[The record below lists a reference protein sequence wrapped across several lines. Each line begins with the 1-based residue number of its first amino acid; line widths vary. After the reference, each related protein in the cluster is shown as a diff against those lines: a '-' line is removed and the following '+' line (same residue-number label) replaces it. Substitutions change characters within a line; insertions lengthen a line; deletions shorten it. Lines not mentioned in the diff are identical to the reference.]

1 MGKDARAK
9 RTFREEWRKD
19 KKLSGWI
26 SSRDGGTTAHCKYC
40 NCNIRPHYS
49 DLLKHA
55 ETKKHRECAVIPSSQ
70 QKLPQLLA
78 SSSRTYYEKA
88 RRELRIALYTAVHT
102 SINAVDEL
110 GEILHSEFNDFD
122 LHRTKCTAIITNV
135 LFPYFTE
142 NMDKQLNGSSYS
154 LMVDESTD
162 VSTTKQ
168 LCMVV
173 RFLSLEENRIA
184 TTLLDLVEL
193 SDGTA
198 ETLHDTVLKTLDKH
212 GLSIKNCLG
221 LCTDGA
227 NAMCGKHNSLFS
239 RLSEDNKDLILI
251 KCSCHSLDLVASK
264 SMEAIPSAVEH
275 LVRETYN
282 YFAHSSCRQD
292 AYKRLYASMTVEDES
307 ANPPPKILS
316 LSQTRWLAIA
326 DSIERILAQYQSL
339 EAFFEKAEDRSYNRH
354 RTRTLAANAL
364 FNTWRK
370 EH

>member
-1 MGKDARAK
+1 
-9 RTFREEWRKD
+9 
-19 KKLSGWI
+19 
-26 SSRDGGTTAHCKYC
+26 
-40 NCNIRPHYS
+40 
-49 DLLKHA
+49 
-55 ETKKHRECAVIPSSQ
+55 
-70 QKLPQLLA
+70 
-78 SSSRTYYEKA
+78 
-88 RRELRIALYTAVHT
+88 
-102 SINAVDEL
+102 
-110 GEILHSEFNDFD
+110 
-122 LHRTKCTAIITNV
+122 
-135 LFPYFTE
+135 
-142 NMDKQLNGSSYS
+142 
-154 LMVDESTD
+154 
-162 VSTTKQ
+162 
-168 LCMVV
+168 MVV

-198 ETLHDTVLKTLDKH
+198 ETLHDAALKTLDKH

-282 YFAHSSCRQD
+282 YFAHSSCWQD

-339 EAFFEKAEDRSYNRH
+339 EEFFEKAEDRSYNVRIL
-354 RTRTLAANAL
+354 REMLDCAKSAKERRLLADRFAL
-364 FNTWRK
+364 DVALEAMQASSLQDPTESPLQLKSLKRLTEVQTFYVSYCSHFCGEPRGQVMCNLATNGSEFSSTFR
-370 EH
+370 